1 MPIKSGKPNLG
12 SQLKTNNKLMNIP
25 RAGAQKPGRVGEV
38 ATNNKL
44 FSTRGGG
51 RNGNAGKMGGKKAK
65 SMY

>member
-1 MPIKSGKPNLG
+1 MKQGKPNLS
-12 SQLKTNNKLMNIP
+12 SQLKTNNKLMSIP

-51 RNGNAGKMGGKKAK
+51 HASGAGKMGKKKAR